1 MILSKIAWRSIWR
14 SKVRSSVV
22 IFAIASGLL
31 GGLFSSAWMNGMAN
45 QRVQNTFDYETGHI
59 QIHNPEYVENLDV
72 KKTIENSNAKEKVIA
87 DLPEV
92 ASVTQR
98 LRATG
103 MAATANK
110 NLGVNIIGV
119 DRASEMNVFSLS
131 KKIDTASGAFFEK
144 EKKNA
149 IVVSKALANELQAR
163 MNSKIV
169 LTFQDYNGEI
179 TGAAF
184 KIVGLFKTDNTPWD
198 KLHVFVLNR
207 DLRKVLE
214 VPENKTHEIV
224 IRLNDFEQAN
234 SVSALLQK
242 DFTEDKVEDWAEISP
257 YLRLMSGY
265 MDMMMGLFMIIIL
278 GALGFGIVNTMLM
291 VVLERTK
298 ELGMLMAIGM
308 TRRRVFLMIMYE
320 TIFLAMIGAVVGEI
334 LSMICIY
341 YFGKNGIDLSNYA
354 EGMEAVGYSAMTYPM
369 LEPYRY
375 LQITLL
381 VVITA
386 LLASIYPAI
395 KALKLHP
402 AEAIRTI

>member
-72 KKTIENSNAKEKVIA
+72 KKTIENSNAKAKVIA

-334 LSMICIY
+334 LSVICIY
-341 YFGKNGIDLSNYA
+341 YFGQNGIDLSNYA

>member
-59 QIHNPEYVENLDV
+59 QIHSPEYVENLDV
-72 KKTIENSNAKEKVIA
+72 KKTIENSNTKAKVIA

-334 LSMICIY
+334 LSVICIY
-341 YFGKNGIDLSNYA
+341 YFGQNGIDLSNYA

>member
-72 KKTIENSNAKEKVIA
+72 KKTIENSNAKAKVIA